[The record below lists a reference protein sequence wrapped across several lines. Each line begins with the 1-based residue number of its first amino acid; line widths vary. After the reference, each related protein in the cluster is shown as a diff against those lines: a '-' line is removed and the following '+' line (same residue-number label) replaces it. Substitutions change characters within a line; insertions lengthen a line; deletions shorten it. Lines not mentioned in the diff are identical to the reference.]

1 MAKIPDGVRE
11 TMGINDNNIEVCV
24 LDHKIIEYTKNADK
38 VKKRRQKSESRIDN
52 YNEVKT
58 VVSTTIEEGKRIRV
72 QNGGILQFRQRED
85 DSREVI

>member
-11 TMGINDNNIEVCV
+11 TMGINDNDIEVCV
-24 LDHKIIEYTKNADK
+24 LDHKIIENTKSADK
-38 VKKRRQKSESRIDN
+38 IKKRRQSQSRVDN

-58 VVSTTIEEGKRIRV
+58 IVSTTIDEGMGIKA

-85 DSREVI
+85 DGRGAM